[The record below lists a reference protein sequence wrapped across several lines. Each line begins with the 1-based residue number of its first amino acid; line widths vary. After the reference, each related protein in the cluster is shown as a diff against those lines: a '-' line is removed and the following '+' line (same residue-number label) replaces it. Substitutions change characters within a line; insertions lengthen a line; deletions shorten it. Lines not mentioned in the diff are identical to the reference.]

1 MRTMKPLFSMFLA
14 VAFFGALPVS
24 PSRAESGVFL
34 TESVQL
40 KVADAFME
48 EGEYYRAVTE
58 YKRFLILFP
67 DSDRADYALFR
78 TGLACYQGEEYEAAV
93 RSFSALRE
101 RCRLSGYASRAY
113 YFEGLAYWKSKQ
125 YGEARKAFEGLV
137 RTYPDSESAPL
148 ALVASA
154 MLALEQDH
162 VTTSRSGL
170 QTLIAA
176 YPDYPLSPKAGEA
189 MKLLDQYE
197 ELPRK
202 SEVLAGVMSAVVPGS
217 GYFYA
222 EHYGD
227 GMTAF
232 LINALAIAGIVT
244 ATYQENYAVAG
255 IVGGVGLP
263 FYFGN
268 IYGSANAAR
277 KWNLAVRRELRNKIQ
292 LTLSYDF
299 W

>member
-1 MRTMKPLFSMFLA
+1 MKPLFSMFLVFTFLCA
-14 VAFFGALPVS
+14 PPVS
-24 PSRAESGVFL
+24 SSLAAETGVLL

-67 DSDRADYALFR
+67 DSDRVDYALFR
-78 TGLACYQGEEYEAAV
+78 TGLACYQGEEYETAAK
-93 RSFSALRE
+93 SFSTLRE
-101 RCRLSGYASRAY
+101 RYRESGYAPQAY
-113 YFEGLAYWKSKQ
+113 YFEGLTYWKSRQ
-125 YGEARKAFEGLV
+125 YGEARKAFESLV
-137 RTYPDSESAPL
+137 QTYPESESAPL
-148 ALVASA
+148 ALVAAA
-154 MLALEQDH
+154 MLALEQEN
-162 VTTSRSGL
+162 VNTSRRGL
-170 QTLIAA
+170 QTLTAA
-176 YPDYPLSPKAGEA
+176 YPDYPISPKAREA
-189 MKLLDQYE
+189 VKLLDQYE
-197 ELPRK
+197 NLPQK

-227 GMTAF
+227 GITAF

-268 IYGSANAAR
+268 IYGSANAAK
-277 KWNLAVRRELRNKIQ
+277 KWNLAVKKELRNKIQ